1 MLFIVH
7 EFHSVAVVKRAFQY
21 SMTVYSFINM
31 EFSQSLYS
39 SKGNCE
45 FERKRIFKI

>member
-31 EFSQSLYS
+31 EFSKFVRPRGEL
-39 SKGNCE
+39 E
-45 FERKRIFKI
+45 I